1 MPKDIYIYVFIC
13 FIASTIVIRIRS
25 NCTSVF
31 VLKPDQY
38 EFKYDAKR
46 SQVNSLAKVSNIA
59 RQDFFVH
66 CNNTVVYYDANT
78 QTYDQ
83 AVHLRAFDEK
93 VLTPGGSRRKKGT
106 LQYDV
111 DEQEDKCTVSW
122 NDIFTNKTVELFPSI
137 IPVSTCFQLLRV

>member
-1 MPKDIYIYVFIC
+1 MC
-13 FIASTIVIRIRS
+13 STIVIWTRN
-25 NCTSVF
+25 NCIPVF
-31 VLKPDQY
+31 VLKADQY

-59 RQDFFVH
+59 RQDFFVY
-66 CNNTVVYYDANT
+66 CNNTVAYYDANT

-122 NDIFTNKTVELFPSI
+122 HDIFTFNTAELFPLI
-137 IPVSTCFQLLRV
+137 ITVSTCFQLLRV